1 MQQYKSQQNVV
12 IDSKLAKR
20 AEKRKGDVAFTIGE
34 NQSGRIV
41 VKFTKEYTE
50 IPYVL
55 VNTVVTEGSE
65 FDVKTVL
72 TSITQT
78 DFTVNIL
85 NSSLEPIKGLIQW
98 VLM

>member
-1 MQQYKSQQNVV
+1 MQQYKSQQNIV

-55 VNTVVTEGSE
+55 VNTVVAEGSE

-85 NSSLEPIKGLIQW
+85 NSSLEPVKGLLQW

>member
-1 MQQYKSQQNVV
+1 MQQYKSQQNIA

-20 AEKRKGDVAFTIGE
+20 AEKRKGDVPFTIGE

-50 IPYVL
+50 VPYVL
-55 VNTVVTEGSE
+55 VNTVITEGSE

-78 DFTVNIL
+78 DFTANVL
-85 NSSLEPIKGLIQW
+85 NSSLEPVKGLLQW